1 MVEQLPRKNFL
12 FKKFLWSYNAIVKY
26 QKYTKT
32 VTQQLKNLK
41 GHVRSYRAVQNNF
54 RK

>member
-12 FKKFLWSYNAIVKY
+12 FKKFLWSYKASVKY
-26 QKYTKT
+26 QNYTKI

-41 GHVRSYRAVQNNF
+41 GHVQSSRAVQNIF